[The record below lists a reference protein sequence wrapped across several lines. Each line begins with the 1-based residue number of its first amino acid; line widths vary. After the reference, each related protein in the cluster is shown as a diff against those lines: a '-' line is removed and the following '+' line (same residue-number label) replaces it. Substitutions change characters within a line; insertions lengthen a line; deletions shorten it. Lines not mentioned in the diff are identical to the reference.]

1 MAFEFLEI
9 LSTPSVKAAQVAN
22 GGEQYWGKF
31 SGRPEAM
38 HFSDMERAFISARDS
53 FYMATVSESG
63 WPYVQHRGG
72 PPGFLKVLDDKTL
85 GFADF
90 RGNRQYISLG
100 NLATDDRVA
109 LFLMDYPNRRRLK
122 ILGHVEIKSI
132 VGDVALTEQLTEP
145 GYKAKVERAMLIHL
159 EAFDWNC
166 PQHITPRFSEA
177 ELAPA
182 LVPIR
187 DRLAELEAENELL
200 RTQLRGTQE
209 TK

>member
-1 MAFEFLEI
+1 MAFEFLET
-9 LSTPSVKAAQVAN
+9 LSTPSVKAEQAAN

-31 SGRPEAM
+31 SGDPEPM
-38 HFSDMERAFISARDS
+38 RFSAAERVFVGARDS

-100 NLATDDRVA
+100 NLGADDRAA

-122 ILGHVEIKSI
+122 ILGHAEIKS
-132 VGDVALTEQLTEP
+132 VVDDATLTAGLTEP
-145 GYKAKVERAMLIHL
+145 GYKARVERVMLIHL
-159 EAFDWNC
+159 EVFDWNC
-166 PQHITPRFSEA
+166 PQHITPRFRSE
-177 ELAPA
+177 ER
-182 LVPIR
+182 V
-187 DRLAELEAENELL
+187 
-200 RTQLRGTQE
+200 
-209 TK
+209 